1 MKTSKNSSDNQF
13 FSRKGGA
20 CALLSQLFIKNVA
33 VIESAS
39 IDFEN
44 GFNVFTGETGAG
56 KSILIDS
63 INAVLGGRTS
73 RDLVRTGEGK
83 AVVSAVFTGI
93 SAEAERLLEE
103 LGYDIEDELMVSR
116 EISAEGKSLCKVNMR
131 PATAGVLKQL
141 SSVLIDV
148 HGQHDSAILQNPELH
163 IGYIDSFG
171 NTENELSDYRESYK
185 MLKSIERDIKKI
197 SMDDSDKAARIDML
211 KYQVTEIESAAIDEG
226 EEDELLALSKRIK
239 SAENIMELISETIGA
254 LDGNGDSEGALEGL
268 STAIENCARL
278 AEFFPQYEGLSEKF
292 KEMYYEFEEFAND
305 IKDNADEL
313 DFDPALQNRTEKR
326 LDQIF
331 RLKRKYGGSVEEMFK
346 YYQKAVNELENIEF
360 SEERLEKLQKER
372 ERLFAETA
380 KLAAALTE
388 KRRSAAKAFET
399 AVMDELSYLNM
410 PNVRF
415 CVNFDET
422 EFSESGRDN
431 IEFYIATN
439 AGEPLK
445 PLTKI
450 ASGGELSRIMLSIK
464 NVLADKDNVD
474 TLIFDE
480 VDTGISG
487 SAAQKVGQKLKQVS
501 GGRQIICVTHLA
513 QVAAYADNHLLI
525 SKSTENGRTFTSVES
540 LGKEGRVNELAR
552 IMGGTMTDALKKS
565 AEELLELSKG

>member
-1 MKTSKNSSDNQF
+1 M
-13 FSRKGGA
+13 
-20 CALLSQLFIKNVA
+20 LSQLFIKNVA

-83 AVVSAVFTGI
+83 AVVSAVFTDI
-93 SAEAERLLEE
+93 SKEAEKLLEE
-103 LGYDIEDELMVSR
+103 LGYDIEDELMISR
-116 EISAEGKSLCKVNMR
+116 EISTEGKSVCKVNMR

-148 HGQHDSAILQNPELH
+148 HGQHDSAVLQNPELH

-171 NTENELSDYRESYK
+171 NTENELWEYRESYK
-185 MLKSIERDIKKI
+185 KLKSVEREIKKI
-197 SMDDSDKAARIDML
+197 INDDSDKTARIDML
-211 KYQVTEIESAAIDEG
+211 KFQIGEIEAAAIEEG
-226 EEDELLALSKRIK
+226 EEEELLALSKRIK
-239 SAENIMELISETIGA
+239 SAENIMELISETISA
-254 LDGNGDSEGALEGL
+254 LDGNGENEGALEGL
-268 STAIENCARL
+268 SSAIENCARL

-305 IKDNADEL
+305 VKDNADEL
-313 DFDPALQNRTEKR
+313 DFDPALQNRTERR

-346 YYQKAVNELENIEF
+346 YYNKAVLELENIEF
-360 SEERLEKLQKER
+360 SEERLEKLKKER
-372 ERLFAETA
+372 EQLFAETE
-380 KLAAALTE
+380 KLADNLTKKRSEAAE
-388 KRRSAAKAFET
+388 AFEK
-399 AVMDELSYLNM
+399 AVSEELSYLNM

-415 CVNFDET
+415 SVHFEET
-422 EFSESGRDN
+422 EFTDSGKDN
-431 IEFYIATN
+431 LEFYIATN

-501 GGRQIICVTHLA
+501 KGRQIICVTHLA
-513 QVAAYADNHLLI
+513 QVAAYADNHMLI
-525 SKSTENGRTFTSVES
+525 SKSTEGGKTFTSVES
-540 LGKEGRVNELAR
+540 LEKEGRVNELAR
-552 IMGGTMTDALKKS
+552 IMGGNITDVLKKS
-565 AEELLELSKG
+565 AEELLELSK

>member
-1 MKTSKNSSDNQF
+1 M
-13 FSRKGGA
+13 
-20 CALLSQLFIKNVA
+20 LSQLFIKNVA
-33 VIESAS
+33 VTESAS

-44 GFNVFTGETGAG
+44 GFNVFTCETGAG

-83 AVVSAVFTGI
+83 AVVSAVFTDI
-93 SAEAERLLEE
+93 SKEAEKLLEE
-103 LGYDIEDELMVSR
+103 LGYDIEEELLISR
-116 EISAEGKSLCKVNMR
+116 EISAEGKSICKVNMR

-148 HGQHDSAILQNPELH
+148 HGQHDSAVLQNPELH

-171 NTENELSDYRESYK
+171 NTESELLEYRESYK
-185 MLKSIERDIKKI
+185 KLKFVEREIKKI
-197 SMDDSDKAARIDML
+197 INDDSDKTARIDML
-211 KYQVTEIESAAIDEG
+211 KFQIGEIEAAAIEEG
-226 EEDELLALSKRIK
+226 EEEELLALSKRIK
-239 SAENIMELISETIGA
+239 SAENIMELISETVSA
-254 LDGNGDSEGALEGL
+254 LDGNGENEGALEGL
-268 STAIENCARL
+268 SSAIENCARL

-305 IKDNADEL
+305 VKDNADEL
-313 DFDPALQNRTEKR
+313 DFDPALQNRTERR

-346 YYQKAVNELENIEF
+346 YYNKSVLELENIEF
-360 SEERLEKLQKER
+360 SEERLEKLKKER
-372 ERLFAETA
+372 EQLFSETA
-380 KLAAALTE
+380 KLADILTK
-388 KRRSAAKAFET
+388 KRSEASEAFEK
-399 AVMDELSYLNM
+399 AVSEELSYLNM

-415 CVNFDET
+415 KVNFEET
-422 EFSESGRDN
+422 DFTESGKDN
-431 IEFYIATN
+431 LEFYIATN

-464 NVLADKDNVD
+464 NVLADNDNVD

-501 GGRQIICVTHLA
+501 KGRQIICVTHLA
-513 QVAAYADNHLLI
+513 QVAAFADNHLLI
-525 SKSTENGRTFTSVES
+525 SKSTEGGKTFTSVES
-540 LGKEGRVNELAR
+540 LEKEGRVNELAR
-552 IMGGTMTDALKKS
+552 IMGGNLTDALKKS
-565 AEELLELSKG
+565 AEELLELSK

>member
-1 MKTSKNSSDNQF
+1 M
-13 FSRKGGA
+13 
-20 CALLSQLFIKNVA
+20 LSQLFIKNVA

-83 AVVSAVFTGI
+83 AVVSAVFTDI
-93 SAEAERLLEE
+93 SKEAEKLLEE
-103 LGYDIEDELMVSR
+103 LGYDIEDELMISR
-116 EISAEGKSLCKVNMR
+116 EIFTEGKSVCKVNMR

-148 HGQHDSAILQNPELH
+148 HGQHDSAVLQNPELH

-171 NTENELSDYRESYK
+171 NTESELLEYRESYK
-185 MLKSIERDIKKI
+185 KLKSVEREIKKI
-197 SMDDSDKAARIDML
+197 INDDSDKTARIDML
-211 KYQVTEIESAAIDEG
+211 KFQIGEIESAAIEEG
-226 EEDELLALSKRIK
+226 EEEELLALSKRIK
-239 SAENIMELISETIGA
+239 SAENIMELISETVSA
-254 LDGNGDSEGALEGL
+254 LDGNGENEGALEGL
-268 STAIENCARL
+268 SSAIENCARL

-305 IKDNADEL
+305 VKDNADEL
-313 DFDPALQNRTEKR
+313 DFDPALQNRTERR

-346 YYQKAVNELENIEF
+346 YYNKAVLELENIEF
-360 SEERLEKLQKER
+360 SEERLEKFKKER
-372 ERLFAETA
+372 EQLFSETA
-380 KLAAALTE
+380 KLAGMLTKKRSEAAE
-388 KRRSAAKAFET
+388 AFEK
-399 AVMDELSYLNM
+399 AVSEELSYLNM

-415 CVNFDET
+415 KVNFEET
-422 EFSESGRDN
+422 DFTESGKDN
-431 IEFYIATN
+431 LEFYIATN

-464 NVLADKDNVD
+464 NVLADNDNVD

-501 GGRQIICVTHLA
+501 KGRQIICVTHLA
-513 QVAAYADNHLLI
+513 QVAAFADNHLLI
-525 SKSTENGRTFTSVES
+525 SKSTEGGKTFTSVES

-552 IMGGTMTDALKKS
+552 IMGGTMTEALRKS
-565 AEELLELSKG
+565 AEELLELSK

>member
-1 MKTSKNSSDNQF
+1 M
-13 FSRKGGA
+13 
-20 CALLSQLFIKNVA
+20 LSQLFIKNVA

-83 AVVSAVFTGI
+83 AVVSAVFTNI
-93 SAEAERLLEE
+93 SKEAENLLEE
-103 LGYDIEDELMVSR
+103 LGYDIEDELMISR
-116 EISAEGKSLCKVNMR
+116 EISAEGKSVCKVNMR

-148 HGQHDSAILQNPELH
+148 HGQHDSAVLQNPELH

-171 NTENELSDYRESYK
+171 NTENELSEYQESYK
-185 MLKSIERDIKKI
+185 KLRAAEREIKKI
-197 SMDDSDKAARIDML
+197 INDDSDKTARIDML
-211 KYQVTEIESAAIDEG
+211 KFQIGEIEAAAIEEG

-239 SAENIMELISETIGA
+239 SAENIMELISETISA
-254 LDGNGDSEGALEGL
+254 LDGNSENEGALEGL

-278 AEFFPQYEGLSEKF
+278 TEFFPQYEGHSEKF

-305 IKDNADEL
+305 VKDNADEL
-313 DFDPALQNRTEKR
+313 DFDPALQNRTERR

-346 YYQKAVNELENIEF
+346 YYNKAVSELENIEF
-360 SEERLEKLQKER
+360 SEERLEKLQKEQKK
-372 ERLFAETA
+372 LFAETTE
-380 KLAAALTE
+380 LAEVLSQKRHRAAE
-388 KRRSAAKAFET
+388 AFEK
-399 AVMDELSYLNM
+399 AVSEELSYLNM

-415 CVNFDET
+415 SVHFDET
-422 EFSESGRDN
+422 EFIESGKDN
-431 IEFYIATN
+431 LEFYIATN

-464 NVLADKDNVD
+464 NVLADNDNVD

-513 QVAAYADNHLLI
+513 QVAAYADNHMLI
-525 SKSTENGRTFTSVES
+525 SKSTENGKTFTSVES
-540 LGKEGRVNELAR
+540 L
-552 IMGGTMTDALKKS
+552 
-565 AEELLELSKG
+565 

>member
-1 MKTSKNSSDNQF
+1 M
-13 FSRKGGA
+13 
-20 CALLSQLFIKNVA
+20 LSQLFIKNVA

-73 RDLVRTGEGK
+73 RDLVRTGEDK
-83 AVVSAVFTGI
+83 AVVSAVFTDI
-93 SAEAERLLEE
+93 SEKAKAVLEE
-103 LGYDIEDELMVSR
+103 LGYESDEELMVSR
-116 EISAEGKSLCKVNMR
+116 EISAEGKSICKVNMR

-148 HGQHDSAILQNPELH
+148 HGQHDSAVLQNPELH

-171 NTENELSDYRESYK
+171 NTENEISEYRESYK
-185 MLKSIERDIKKI
+185 RLRSIEREIKKI
-197 SMDDSDKAARIDML
+197 INDDSDKTARIDML
-211 KYQVTEIESAAIDEG
+211 KFQIGEIEAAAIEEG
-226 EEDELLALSKRIK
+226 EEEELLALSKRIK
-239 SAENIMELISETIGA
+239 SAENIMELISETVSA
-254 LDGNGDSEGALEGL
+254 LDGNGENEGALEGL
-268 STAIENCARL
+268 SSAIENCARL
-278 AEFFPQYEGLSEKF
+278 AEYFPQYAGLSEKF

-305 IKDNADEL
+305 VKENADEL
-313 DFDPALQNRTEKR
+313 DFDPALQNRTERR

-346 YYQKAVNELENIEF
+346 YYNKAVEELENIEF
-360 SEERLEKLQKER
+360 SEEHLERLKKER
-372 ERLFAETA
+372 ECIFSETA
-380 KLAAALTE
+380 KLADILSE
-388 KRRSAAKAFET
+388 KRHRAAEAFEK
-399 AVMDELSYLNM
+399 AVGNELTYLNM

-415 CVNFDET
+415 CVNIEENDL
-422 EFSESGRDN
+422 SESGKDSL
-431 IEFYIATN
+431 EFYIATN

-464 NVLADKDNVD
+464 NVLADNDNVD

-501 GGRQIICVTHLA
+501 KGRQIICVTHLA

-525 SKSTENGRTFTSVES
+525 SKSTEGGKTFTSVES
-540 LGKEGRVNELAR
+540 LEKEGRVNELAR
-552 IMGGTMTDALKKS
+552 IMGGNLTDALKKS
-565 AEELLELSKG
+565 AEELLELSK

>member
-1 MKTSKNSSDNQF
+1 M
-13 FSRKGGA
+13 
-20 CALLSQLFIKNVA
+20 LSQLFIKNVA

-83 AVVSAVFTGI
+83 AVVSAVFTDI
-93 SAEAERLLEE
+93 SKEAEKLLEE
-103 LGYDIEDELMVSR
+103 LGYDIEDELMISR
-116 EISAEGKSLCKVNMR
+116 EISTEGKSVCKVNMR

-148 HGQHDSAILQNPELH
+148 HGQHDSAVLQNPELH

-171 NTENELSDYRESYK
+171 NTESELLEYRESYK
-185 MLKSIERDIKKI
+185 KLKSVEREIKKI
-197 SMDDSDKAARIDML
+197 INDDSDKTARIDML
-211 KYQVTEIESAAIDEG
+211 KFQIGEIEAAAIEEG
-226 EEDELLALSKRIK
+226 EEEELLALSKRIK
-239 SAENIMELISETIGA
+239 SAENIMELISETVSA
-254 LDGNGDSEGALEGL
+254 LDGNGENEGALEGL
-268 STAIENCARL
+268 SSAIENCARL

-305 IKDNADEL
+305 VKDNADEL
-313 DFDPALQNRTEKR
+313 DFDPALQNRTERR

-346 YYQKAVNELENIEF
+346 YYNKAVLELENIEF
-360 SEERLEKLQKER
+360 SEERLEKLKKER
-372 ERLFAETA
+372 EQLFSETA
-380 KLAAALTE
+380 KLAGMLTKKRSEAAE
-388 KRRSAAKAFET
+388 AFEK
-399 AVMDELSYLNM
+399 AVSEELSYLNM

-415 CVNFDET
+415 KVNFEET
-422 EFSESGRDN
+422 DFTESGKDN
-431 IEFYIATN
+431 LEFYIATN

-501 GGRQIICVTHLA
+501 KGRQIICVTHLA
-513 QVAAYADNHLLI
+513 QVAAFADNHLLI
-525 SKSTENGRTFTSVES
+525 SKSTEGGKTFTSVES

-552 IMGGTMTDALKKS
+552 IMGGTMTEALRKS
-565 AEELLELSKG
+565 AEELLELSK

>member
-1 MKTSKNSSDNQF
+1 M
-13 FSRKGGA
+13 
-20 CALLSQLFIKNVA
+20 LSQLFIKNVA

-83 AVVSAVFTGI
+83 AVVSAVFTDI
-93 SAEAERLLEE
+93 SKETEKVLEK
-103 LGYDIEDELMVSR
+103 LGYDIEDELLISR
-116 EISAEGKSLCKVNMR
+116 EISAEGKSICKVNMR

-171 NTENELSDYRESYK
+171 NTESELSEYRESFK
-185 MLKSIERDIKKI
+185 KLKSVDREIKKI
-197 SMDDSDKAARIDML
+197 ISDDSDKTARIDML
-211 KYQVTEIESAAIDEG
+211 KFQISEIESAAIEEG
-226 EEDELLALSKRIK
+226 EEEELLSLSKRIK
-239 SAENIMELISETIGA
+239 SAENIMGLISETVGA
-254 LDGNGDSEGALEGL
+254 LDGNGESEGALDGL
-268 STAIENCARL
+268 STAIENCASL

-305 IKDNADEL
+305 VKDNADEL
-313 DFDPALQNRTEKR
+313 DFDPALQNRTERR

-331 RLKRKYGGSVEEMFK
+331 RLKRKYGGSIEEMFK
-346 YYQKAVNELENIEF
+346 YYNKATEELENIEF

-372 ERLFAETA
+372 EQLFGETA
-380 KLAAALTE
+380 KLADILT
-388 KRRSAAKAFET
+388 KKRSAAAEAFER
-399 AVMDELSYLNM
+399 AVSEELSYLNM

-415 CVNFDET
+415 SVNFEET
-422 EFSESGRDN
+422 DFTESGKDN
-431 IEFYIATN
+431 LEFYIATN

-464 NVLADKDNVD
+464 NVLADNDNVD

-501 GGRQIICVTHLA
+501 KGRQIICVTHLA

-525 SKSTENGRTFTSVES
+525 SKNTEGGRTFTSVES
-540 LGKEGRVNELAR
+540 LEKEGRVNELAR
-552 IMGGTMTDALKKS
+552 IMGGTMTEALKKS
-565 AEELLELSKG
+565 AEELLELSK

>member
-1 MKTSKNSSDNQF
+1 M
-13 FSRKGGA
+13 
-20 CALLSQLFIKNVA
+20 LSQLFIKNVA

-83 AVVSAVFTGI
+83 AVVSAVFTDI
-93 SAEAERLLEE
+93 SKETEKVLEE
-103 LGYDIEDELMVSR
+103 LGYDIEDELLISR
-116 EISAEGKSLCKVNMR
+116 EISAEGKSICKVNMR

-148 HGQHDSAILQNPELH
+148 HGQHDSAVLQNPELH

-171 NTENELSDYRESYK
+171 NTESELSEYRESFK
-185 MLKSIERDIKKI
+185 KLKSVDREIKKI
-197 SMDDSDKAARIDML
+197 ISDDSDKTARIDML
-211 KYQVTEIESAAIDEG
+211 KFQISEIESAAIEEG
-226 EEDELLALSKRIK
+226 EEEELLSLSKRIK
-239 SAENIMELISETIGA
+239 SAENIMGLISETVGA
-254 LDGNGDSEGALEGL
+254 LDGNGESEGALDGL

-305 IKDNADEL
+305 VKDNADEL
-313 DFDPALQNRTEKR
+313 DFDPALQNRTERR

-346 YYQKAVNELENIEF
+346 YYNKATEELENIEF
-360 SEERLEKLQKER
+360 SEERLEKLQKEC
-372 ERLFAETA
+372 EQLFGETA
-380 KLAAALTE
+380 KLADILT
-388 KRRSAAKAFET
+388 KKRSATAEAFER
-399 AVMDELSYLNM
+399 AVSEELSYLNM

-415 CVNFDET
+415 SVNFEET
-422 EFSESGRDN
+422 DFTESGKDSL
-431 IEFYIATN
+431 EFYIATN

-464 NVLADKDNVD
+464 NVLADNDNVD

-501 GGRQIICVTHLA
+501 KGRQIICVTHLA

-525 SKSTENGRTFTSVES
+525 SKNTEGGRTFTSVES
-540 LGKEGRVNELAR
+540 LEKEGRVNELAR
-552 IMGGTMTDALKKS
+552 IMGGTMTEALKKS
-565 AEELLELSKG
+565 AEELLELSK

>member
-1 MKTSKNSSDNQF
+1 MLF
-13 FSRKGGA
+13 
-20 CALLSQLFIKNVA
+20 QLFIKNVA

-83 AVVSAVFTGI
+83 AVVSAVFTDI
-93 SAEAERLLEE
+93 SKETEKVLEE
-103 LGYDIEDELMVSR
+103 LGYDIEDELLISR
-116 EISAEGKSLCKVNMR
+116 EISAEGKSICKVNMR

-148 HGQHDSAILQNPELH
+148 HGQHDSAVLQNPELH

-171 NTENELSDYRESYK
+171 NTESELSEYRESFK
-185 MLKSIERDIKKI
+185 KLKSVDREIKKI
-197 SMDDSDKAARIDML
+197 ISDDSDKTARIDML
-211 KYQVTEIESAAIDEG
+211 KFQISEIESAAIEEG
-226 EEDELLALSKRIK
+226 EEEELLSLSKRIK
-239 SAENIMELISETIGA
+239 SAENIMGLISETVGA
-254 LDGNGDSEGALEGL
+254 LDGNGESEGALDGL

-292 KEMYYEFEEFAND
+292 KEIYYEFEEFAND
-305 IKDNADEL
+305 VKDNADEL
-313 DFDPALQNRTEKR
+313 DFDPALQNRTERR

-346 YYQKAVNELENIEF
+346 YYNKATEELENIEF

-372 ERLFAETA
+372 EQLFGETA
-380 KLAAALTE
+380 KLADILT
-388 KRRSAAKAFET
+388 KKRSAAAEAFER
-399 AVMDELSYLNM
+399 AVSEELSYLNM

-415 CVNFDET
+415 KVNFEET
-422 EFSESGRDN
+422 DFTESGKDN
-431 IEFYIATN
+431 LEFYIATN

-464 NVLADKDNVD
+464 NVLADNDNVD

-501 GGRQIICVTHLA
+501 KGRQIICVTHLA

-525 SKSTENGRTFTSVES
+525 SKNTEGGRTFTSVES
-540 LGKEGRVNELAR
+540 LEKEGRVNELAR
-552 IMGGTMTDALKKS
+552 IMGGTMTEALKKS
-565 AEELLELSKG
+565 AEELLELSK

>member
-1 MKTSKNSSDNQF
+1 M
-13 FSRKGGA
+13 
-20 CALLSQLFIKNVA
+20 LSQLFIKNVA

-83 AVVSAVFTGI
+83 AVVSAVFTDI
-93 SAEAERLLEE
+93 SDKAEKILEE
-103 LGYDIEDELMVSR
+103 LGYEVEDELMVSR
-116 EISAEGKSLCKVNMR
+116 EISAEGKSVCKVNMR

-171 NTENELSDYRESYK
+171 NTENELSEYKESYRK
-185 MLKSIERDIKKI
+185 LKSIERDIKKI
-197 SMDDSDKAARIDML
+197 SLDDSDKAARIDML
-211 KYQVTEIESAAIDEG
+211 KFQVGEIEAVAIEDG
-226 EEDELLALSKRIK
+226 EEEELLALSKRIK

-254 LDGNGDSEGALEGL
+254 LDGNGESEGALEEL

-305 IKDNADEL
+305 VKDNADEL
-313 DFDPALQNRTEKR
+313 DFDPALQNRTERR

-346 YYQKAVNELENIEF
+346 YYEKAVAELENIEF

-372 ERLFAETA
+372 ERVFAETA
-380 KLAAALTE
+380 KLAVALTE
-388 KRRSAAKAFET
+388 RRQKVAEAFEK
-399 AVMDELSYLNM
+399 AVAEELSYLNM

-415 CVNFDET
+415 KVNFEET
-422 EFSESGRDN
+422 EFTESGKDN
-431 IEFYIATN
+431 LEFYIATN

-487 SAAQKVGQKLKQVS
+487 SAAQKVGKKLKQVS

-513 QVAAYADNHLLI
+513 QVAAFADNHLLI

-540 LGKEGRVNELAR
+540 LDEDGRINELAR
-552 IMGGTMTDALKKS
+552 IMGGTMTDALKMS
-565 AEELLELSKG
+565 AKELLELSK

>member
-1 MKTSKNSSDNQF
+1 M
-13 FSRKGGA
+13 
-20 CALLSQLFIKNVA
+20 LSQLFIKNVA

-83 AVVSAVFTGI
+83 AVVSAVFTDI
-93 SAEAERLLEE
+93 SKEAEKLLEE
-103 LGYDIEDELMVSR
+103 LGYDIEDELMISR
-116 EISAEGKSLCKVNMR
+116 EISTEGKSVCKVNMR

-148 HGQHDSAILQNPELH
+148 HGQHDSAVLQNPELH

-171 NTENELSDYRESYK
+171 NTESELLEYRESYK
-185 MLKSIERDIKKI
+185 KLKSVEREIKKI
-197 SMDDSDKAARIDML
+197 INDDSDKTARIDML
-211 KYQVTEIESAAIDEG
+211 KFQIGEIEAAAIEEG
-226 EEDELLALSKRIK
+226 EEEELLALSKRIK
-239 SAENIMELISETIGA
+239 SAENIMELISETVSA
-254 LDGNGDSEGALEGL
+254 LDGNGENEGALEGL
-268 STAIENCARL
+268 SSAIENCARL

-305 IKDNADEL
+305 VKDNADEL
-313 DFDPALQNRTEKR
+313 DFDPALQNRTERR

-346 YYQKAVNELENIEF
+346 YYNKAVLELENIEF
-360 SEERLEKLQKER
+360 SEERLEKLKKER
-372 ERLFAETA
+372 EQLFSETA
-380 KLAAALTE
+380 KLAGMLTKKRSEAAE
-388 KRRSAAKAFET
+388 AFEK
-399 AVMDELSYLNM
+399 AVSEELSYLNM

-415 CVNFDET
+415 KVNFEET
-422 EFSESGRDN
+422 DFTESGKDN
-431 IEFYIATN
+431 LEFYIATN

-501 GGRQIICVTHLA
+501 KGRQIICVTHLA
-513 QVAAYADNHLLI
+513 QVAAFADNHLLI
-525 SKSTENGRTFTSVES
+525 SKSTEGGKTFTSVES
-540 LGKEGRVNELAR
+540 LEKEGRVNELAR
-552 IMGGTMTDALKKS
+552 IMGGNLTDALKKS
-565 AEELLELSKG
+565 AEELLELSK

>member
-1 MKTSKNSSDNQF
+1 M
-13 FSRKGGA
+13 
-20 CALLSQLFIKNVA
+20 LSQLFIKNVA

-83 AVVSAVFTGI
+83 AVVSAVFTDI
-93 SAEAERLLEE
+93 SKEAEKLLEE
-103 LGYDIEDELMVSR
+103 LGYDIEDELMISR
-116 EISAEGKSLCKVNMR
+116 EISTEGKSVCKVNMR

-148 HGQHDSAILQNPELH
+148 HGQHDSAVLQNPELH

-171 NTENELSDYRESYK
+171 NTESELLEYRESYK
-185 MLKSIERDIKKI
+185 KLKSVEREIKKI
-197 SMDDSDKAARIDML
+197 INDDSDKTARIDML
-211 KYQVTEIESAAIDEG
+211 KFQIGEIESAAIEEG
-226 EEDELLALSKRIK
+226 EEEELLALSKRIK
-239 SAENIMELISETIGA
+239 SAENIMELISETISA
-254 LDGNGDSEGALEGL
+254 LDGNGENEGALEGL
-268 STAIENCARL
+268 SSAIENCARL

-305 IKDNADEL
+305 VKDNADEL
-313 DFDPALQNRTEKR
+313 DFDPALQNRTERR

-346 YYQKAVNELENIEF
+346 YYNKAVLELENIEF
-360 SEERLEKLQKER
+360 SEKRLEKLKKER
-372 ERLFAETA
+372 EQLFSETA
-380 KLAAALTE
+380 KLAGMLTKKRSEAAE
-388 KRRSAAKAFET
+388 AFEK
-399 AVMDELSYLNM
+399 AVSEELSYLNM

-415 CVNFDET
+415 KVNFEET
-422 EFSESGRDN
+422 DFTESGKDN
-431 IEFYIATN
+431 LEFYIATN

-501 GGRQIICVTHLA
+501 KGRQIICVTHLA
-513 QVAAYADNHLLI
+513 QVAAFADNHLLI
-525 SKSTENGRTFTSVES
+525 SKSTEGGKTFTSVES
-540 LGKEGRVNELAR
+540 LEKEGRVNELAR
-552 IMGGTMTDALKKS
+552 IMGGNLTDALKKS
-565 AEELLELSKG
+565 AEELLELSK

>member
-1 MKTSKNSSDNQF
+1 M
-13 FSRKGGA
+13 
-20 CALLSQLFIKNVA
+20 LSQLFIKNVA

-83 AVVSAVFTGI
+83 AVVSAVFTNI
-93 SAEAERLLEE
+93 SKEAENLLEE
-103 LGYDIEDELMVSR
+103 LGYDIEDELMISR
-116 EISAEGKSLCKVNMR
+116 EISAEGKSICKVNMR

-148 HGQHDSAILQNPELH
+148 HGQHDSAVLQNPELH

-171 NTENELSDYRESYK
+171 NTENELSEYQESYK
-185 MLKSIERDIKKI
+185 KLRAAEREIKKI
-197 SMDDSDKAARIDML
+197 INDDSDKTARIDML
-211 KYQVTEIESAAIDEG
+211 KFQIGEIEAAAIEEG

-239 SAENIMELISETIGA
+239 SAENIMELISETISA
-254 LDGNGDSEGALEGL
+254 LDGNGENEGALEGF

-278 AEFFPQYEGLSEKF
+278 TEFFPQYEGLSEKF
-292 KEMYYEFEEFAND
+292 KEMYYEFEEFVND
-305 IKDNADEL
+305 VKDNADEL
-313 DFDPALQNRTEKR
+313 DFDPALQNRTERR

-346 YYQKAVNELENIEF
+346 YYNKAVSELENIEF
-360 SEERLEKLQKER
+360 SEERLEKLQKEQKK
-372 ERLFAETA
+372 LFAETA
-380 KLAAALTE
+380 EFAEVLSQKRHRAAE
-388 KRRSAAKAFET
+388 AFEK
-399 AVMDELSYLNM
+399 AVSEELSYLNM

-415 CVNFDET
+415 SVHFDET
-422 EFSESGRDN
+422 EFVESGKDN
-431 IEFYIATN
+431 LEFYIATN

-464 NVLADKDNVD
+464 NVLADNDNVD

-513 QVAAYADNHLLI
+513 QVAAYADNHMLI
-525 SKSTENGRTFTSVES
+525 SKSTENGKTFTSVES
-540 LGKEGRVNELAR
+540 LEKEGRVNELAR
-552 IMGGTMTDALKKS
+552 IMGGAMTESLKKS
-565 AEELLELSKG
+565 AEELLELSK

>member
-1 MKTSKNSSDNQF
+1 M
-13 FSRKGGA
+13 
-20 CALLSQLFIKNVA
+20 LSQLFIKNIA

-73 RDLVRTGEGK
+73 RDLVRTGTDK
-83 AVVSAVFTGI
+83 AVVSAVFTDI
-93 SAEAERLLEE
+93 SKEAEKLLDE
-103 LGYDIEDELMVSR
+103 LGYDIEDELLISR
-116 EISAEGKSLCKVNMR
+116 EISAEGKSVCKVNMR

-171 NTENELSDYRESYK
+171 NTENELSAYQDYYK
-185 MLKSIERDIKKI
+185 KLRSVERDIRKI
-197 SMDDSDKAARIDML
+197 ENDDSDKTARIDML
-211 KYQVTEIESAAIDEG
+211 KFQIGEIEAAAIEEG
-226 EEDELLALSKRIK
+226 EEEELLALSKRIK
-239 SAENIMELISETIGA
+239 SAENIMELISETISA
-254 LDGNGDSEGALEGL
+254 LDGNGESSGALEEL

-278 AEFFPQYEGLSEKF
+278 TEYFPQYEGLSEKF
-292 KEMYYEFEEFAND
+292 KEMYYEFEEFLND
-305 IKDNADEL
+305 VKDNADEL
-313 DFDPALQNRTEKR
+313 DFDPALQNRTERR

-331 RLKRKYGGSVEEMFK
+331 RLKRKYGGSVEEMFR
-346 YYQKAVNELENIEF
+346 YYNKAVSELENIEF
-360 SEERLEKLQKER
+360 SEERLEKLKKEQKQ
-372 ERLFAETA
+372 LFTETE
-380 KLAAALTE
+380 KLSDVLTE
-388 KRRSAAKAFET
+388 KRRKAAESFEKS
-399 AVMDELSYLNM
+399 VSEELSYLNM

-415 CVNFDET
+415 SVNFEET
-422 EFSESGRDN
+422 EFTESGKDSL
-431 IEFYIATN
+431 EFYIATN

-501 GGRQIICVTHLA
+501 EGRQIICVTHLA
-513 QVAAYADNHLLI
+513 QVAAYADNHMLI
-525 SKSTENGRTFTSVES
+525 SKSTNGEKTFTSVES
-540 LGKEGRVNELAR
+540 LEKEGRVNELAR
-552 IMGGTMTDALKKS
+552 IMGGSMTEALRKS
-565 AEELLELSKG
+565 AEELLDLSK

>member
-1 MKTSKNSSDNQF
+1 M
-13 FSRKGGA
+13 
-20 CALLSQLFIKNVA
+20 LSQLFIKNIA

-73 RDLVRTGEGK
+73 RDLVRTGEEK
-83 AVVSAVFTGI
+83 ALVSAVFTNV
-93 SAEAERLLEE
+93 SKEAESLLQE
-103 LGYDIEDELMVSR
+103 LGYEIEDELMISR
-116 EISAEGKSLCKVNMR
+116 EISAEGKSICKVNMR

-148 HGQHDSAILQNPELH
+148 HGQHDSAVLQNPELH

-171 NTENELSDYRESYK
+171 NTGNELAEYQDSYK
-185 MLKSIERDIKKI
+185 KLRSVEREIKKI
-197 SMDDSDKAARIDML
+197 INDDSDKTARIDML
-211 KYQVTEIESAAIDEG
+211 KFQIGEIEAAAIEEG
-226 EEDELLALSKRIK
+226 EEEELLALSKRIK
-239 SAENIMELISETIGA
+239 SAENIMELISETVSA
-254 LDGNGDSEGALEGL
+254 LDGNGENEGALEGL

-278 AEFFPQYEGLSEKF
+278 TEYFPQYDGLSEKF

-305 IKDNADEL
+305 VKDNADEL
-313 DFDPALQNRTEKR
+313 DFDPALQNRTERR

-346 YYQKAVNELENIEF
+346 FYNKAVSELENIEF
-360 SEERLEKLQKER
+360 SEERLEKLQKEQKQ
-372 ERLFAETA
+372 LFAETS
-380 KLAAALTE
+380 KLAEVLTE
-388 KRRSAAKAFET
+388 KRHRAAEAFEK
-399 AVMDELSYLNM
+399 AVSEELSYLNM
-410 PNVRF
+410 PNVCF
-415 CVNFDET
+415 NVHFDEI
-422 EFSESGRDN
+422 EFSDSGKDN
-431 IEFYIATN
+431 LEFYIATN

-501 GGRQIICVTHLA
+501 SGRQIICVTHLA
-513 QVAAYADNHLLI
+513 QVAAFADNHMLI
-525 SKSTENGRTFTSVES
+525 SKNTDCGKTFTSVKS
-540 LGKEGRVNELAR
+540 LGKEGRVTELAR
-552 IMGGTMTDALKKS
+552 IMGGTMTDALRKS
-565 AEELLELSKG
+565 AEELLELSK

>member
-1 MKTSKNSSDNQF
+1 M
-13 FSRKGGA
+13 
-20 CALLSQLFIKNVA
+20 LSQLFIKNVA

-83 AVVSAVFTGI
+83 AVVSAVFTNI
-93 SAEAERLLEE
+93 SKKAEKLLEE
-103 LGYDIEDELMVSR
+103 LGYDVEDELLVSR
-116 EISAEGKSLCKVNMR
+116 EISAEGKSICKVNMR

-148 HGQHDSAILQNPELH
+148 HGQHDSAVLQNPELH

-171 NTENELSDYRESYK
+171 NTEKEISEYSESYK
-185 MLKSIERDIKKI
+185 HLKSIDRDIKKI
-197 SMDDSDKAARIDML
+197 SADDSDKAARIDML
-211 KYQVTEIESAAIDEG
+211 KFQIGEIEAAAVEEG

-239 SAENIMELISETIGA
+239 SAENIMELISETVAA
-254 LDGNGDSEGALEGL
+254 LDGSGENNGALEDL
-268 STAIENCARL
+268 SIAIENCARL
-278 AEFFPQYEGLSEKF
+278 AEYFPQYEGLSEKF

-305 IKDNADEL
+305 VKENADEL
-313 DFDPALQNRTEKR
+313 DFDPALQNRTERR

-331 RLKRKYGGSVEEMFK
+331 RLKRKYGGSVEEMLR
-346 YYQKAVNELENIEF
+346 YYNKAVEELENIEF

-372 ERLFAETA
+372 ERVFSETE
-380 KLAAALTE
+380 KLADILSKKRQRAAE
-388 KRRSAAKAFET
+388 AFEK
-399 AVMDELSYLNM
+399 AVGEELTYLNM

-415 CVNFDET
+415 SVNFEET
-422 EFSESGRDN
+422 DFSESGKDN
-431 IEFYIATN
+431 LEFYIATN

-464 NVLADKDNVD
+464 NVLADNDNVD

-501 GGRQIICVTHLA
+501 KGRQIICVTHLA

-525 SKSTENGRTFTSVES
+525 SKSTEGGKTFTSVES
-540 LGKEGRVNELAR
+540 LEKEGRVNELAR
-552 IMGGTMTDALKKS
+552 IMGGNLTDALKKS
-565 AEELLELSKG
+565 AEELLELSK

>member
-1 MKTSKNSSDNQF
+1 M
-13 FSRKGGA
+13 
-20 CALLSQLFIKNVA
+20 LSQLFIKNIA

-73 RDLVRTGEGK
+73 RDLVRTGEEK
-83 AVVSAVFTGI
+83 ALVSAVFTNV
-93 SAEAERLLEE
+93 SKEAESLLQE
-103 LGYDIEDELMVSR
+103 LGYEIEDELMISR
-116 EISAEGKSLCKVNMR
+116 EISAEGKSICKVNMR

-148 HGQHDSAILQNPELH
+148 HGQHDSAVLQNPELH

-171 NTENELSDYRESYK
+171 NTGNELAEYQDSYK
-185 MLKSIERDIKKI
+185 KLRSVEREIKKI
-197 SMDDSDKAARIDML
+197 INDDSDKSARIDML
-211 KYQVTEIESAAIDEG
+211 KFQIGEIEAAAIEEG
-226 EEDELLALSKRIK
+226 EEEELLALSKRIK
-239 SAENIMELISETIGA
+239 SAENIMELISETVSA
-254 LDGNGDSEGALEGL
+254 LDGNGENEGALEGL

-278 AEFFPQYEGLSEKF
+278 TEYFPQYDGLSEKF

-305 IKDNADEL
+305 VKDNADEL
-313 DFDPALQNRTEKR
+313 DFDPALQNRTERR

-346 YYQKAVNELENIEF
+346 YYNKAVSELENIEF
-360 SEERLEKLQKER
+360 SEERLEKLQKEQKQ
-372 ERLFAETA
+372 LFAETS
-380 KLAAALTE
+380 KLAEVLTE
-388 KRRSAAKAFET
+388 KRHRAAEAFEK
-399 AVMDELSYLNM
+399 AVSEELSYLNM

-415 CVNFDET
+415 SVHFDEI
-422 EFSESGRDN
+422 EFSDSGKDN
-431 IEFYIATN
+431 LEFYIATN

-501 GGRQIICVTHLA
+501 SGRQIICVTHLA
-513 QVAAYADNHLLI
+513 QVAAYADNHMLI
-525 SKSTENGRTFTSVES
+525 SKNTEGGKTFTSVKS
-540 LGKEGRVNELAR
+540 LGKEGRVTELAR
-552 IMGGTMTDALKKS
+552 IMGGTMTDALRKS
-565 AEELLELSKG
+565 AEELLELSK

>member
-1 MKTSKNSSDNQF
+1 M
-13 FSRKGGA
+13 
-20 CALLSQLFIKNVA
+20 LSQLFIKNVA

-83 AVVSAVFTGI
+83 AVVSAVFTDI
-93 SAEAERLLEE
+93 SKETEKVLEE
-103 LGYDIEDELMVSR
+103 LGYDIEDELLISR
-116 EISAEGKSLCKVNMR
+116 EISAEGKSICKVNMR

-148 HGQHDSAILQNPELH
+148 HGQHDSAVLQNPELH

-171 NTENELSDYRESYK
+171 NTESELSEYRESFK
-185 MLKSIERDIKKI
+185 KLKSVDREIKKI
-197 SMDDSDKAARIDML
+197 ISDDSDKTARIDML
-211 KYQVTEIESAAIDEG
+211 KFQISEIESAAIEEG
-226 EEDELLALSKRIK
+226 EEEELLSLSKRIK
-239 SAENIMELISETIGA
+239 SAENIMGLISETVGA
-254 LDGNGDSEGALEGL
+254 LDGNGESEGALDGL

-305 IKDNADEL
+305 VKDNADEL
-313 DFDPALQNRTEKR
+313 DFDPALQNRTERR

-346 YYQKAVNELENIEF
+346 YYNKATEELENIEF

-372 ERLFAETA
+372 EQLFGETA
-380 KLAAALTE
+380 KLADILT
-388 KRRSAAKAFET
+388 KKRSAAAETFER
-399 AVMDELSYLNM
+399 AVSEELSYLNM

-415 CVNFDET
+415 SVNFEET
-422 EFSESGRDN
+422 DFTESGKDSL
-431 IEFYIATN
+431 EFYIATN

-464 NVLADKDNVD
+464 NVLADNDNVD

-501 GGRQIICVTHLA
+501 KGRQIICVTHLA

-525 SKSTENGRTFTSVES
+525 SKNTEGGRTFTSVES
-540 LGKEGRVNELAR
+540 LEKEGRVNELAR
-552 IMGGTMTDALKKS
+552 IMGGTMTEALKKS
-565 AEELLELSKG
+565 AEELLELSK

>member
-1 MKTSKNSSDNQF
+1 M
-13 FSRKGGA
+13 
-20 CALLSQLFIKNVA
+20 LSQLFIKNVA

-83 AVVSAVFTGI
+83 AVVSAVFTDI
-93 SAEAERLLEE
+93 SKEAEKLLEE
-103 LGYDIEDELMVSR
+103 LGYDIEDELMISR
-116 EISAEGKSLCKVNMR
+116 EISTEGKSVCKVNMR

-148 HGQHDSAILQNPELH
+148 HGQHDSAVLQNPELH

-171 NTENELSDYRESYK
+171 NTESELLEYRESYK
-185 MLKSIERDIKKI
+185 KLKSVEREIKKI
-197 SMDDSDKAARIDML
+197 INDDSDKTARIDML
-211 KYQVTEIESAAIDEG
+211 KFQIGEIEAAAIEEG
-226 EEDELLALSKRIK
+226 EEEELLALSKRIK
-239 SAENIMELISETIGA
+239 SAENIMELISETVSA
-254 LDGNGDSEGALEGL
+254 LDGNGENEGALEGL
-268 STAIENCARL
+268 SSAIENCARL

-305 IKDNADEL
+305 VKDNADEL
-313 DFDPALQNRTEKR
+313 DFDPALQNRTERR

-346 YYQKAVNELENIEF
+346 YYNKAVLELENIEF
-360 SEERLEKLQKER
+360 SEERLEKFKKER
-372 ERLFAETA
+372 EQLFSETA
-380 KLAAALTE
+380 KLAGMLTKKRSEAAE
-388 KRRSAAKAFET
+388 AFEK
-399 AVMDELSYLNM
+399 AVSEELSYLNM

-415 CVNFDET
+415 KVNFEET
-422 EFSESGRDN
+422 DFTESGKDN
-431 IEFYIATN
+431 LEFYIATN

-464 NVLADKDNVD
+464 NVLADNDNVD

-501 GGRQIICVTHLA
+501 KGRQIICVTHLA
-513 QVAAYADNHLLI
+513 QVAAFADNHLLI
-525 SKSTENGRTFTSVES
+525 SKSTEGGKTFTSVES

-552 IMGGTMTDALKKS
+552 IMGGNLTDALKKS
-565 AEELLELSKG
+565 AEELLELSK

>member
-1 MKTSKNSSDNQF
+1 M
-13 FSRKGGA
+13 
-20 CALLSQLFIKNVA
+20 LSQLFIKNIA

-39 IDFEN
+39 IEFEN

-73 RDLVRTGEGK
+73 RDLVRTGEEK
-83 AVVSAVFTGI
+83 AKVSAVFTDI
-93 SAEAERLLEE
+93 SKEAENLLEE
-103 LGYDIEDELMVSR
+103 LGYDVEEELMVSR
-116 EISAEGKSLCKVNMR
+116 EISAEGKSICKVNMR

-148 HGQHDSAILQNPELH
+148 HGQHDSIVLQNPDLH

-171 NTENELSDYRESYK
+171 NTEKELLEYTEAYKKLKNLDRE
-185 MLKSIERDIKKI
+185 IKKI
-197 SMDDSDKAARIDML
+197 LADDSDKSARIDML
-211 KYQVTEIESAAIDEG
+211 KFQIGEIESAAIEEG
-226 EEDELLALSKRIK
+226 EEEELLALSKRIK
-239 SAENIMELISETIGA
+239 SSENIMELISETISA
-254 LDGNGDSEGALEGL
+254 LDGGNESEGALEGL
-268 STAIENCARL
+268 STAIENCAKL
-278 AEFFPQYEGLSEKF
+278 AEFFPQYDGLYEKF
-292 KEMYYEFEEFAND
+292 KEMFYEFEEFAND
-305 IKDNADEL
+305 VKDNADEL
-313 DFDPALQNRTEKR
+313 DFDPALQNRTERR

-331 RLKRKYGGSVEEMFK
+331 RLKRKYGGSVDEMFR

-372 ERLFAETA
+372 EERFSETA
-380 KLAAALTE
+380 ELASVLTKKRCKAAE
-388 KRRSAAKAFET
+388 AFEK
-399 AVMDELSYLNM
+399 AVAEELHYLNM

-415 CVNFDET
+415 KVNFEET
-422 EFSESGRDN
+422 DFTDSGCDN

-445 PLTKI
+445 PLAKT

-525 SKSTENGRTFTSVES
+525 SKNTENEKTFTSVKS
-540 LGKEGRVNELAR
+540 LDKNGRINELAR
-552 IMGGTMTDALKKS
+552 IMGGTMTEALKKS
-565 AEELLELSKG
+565 AEELLELSK

>member
-1 MKTSKNSSDNQF
+1 M
-13 FSRKGGA
+13 
-20 CALLSQLFIKNVA
+20 LSQLFIKNVA

-73 RDLVRTGEGK
+73 RDLVRIGEGK
-83 AVVSAVFTGI
+83 AVVSAVFTDI
-93 SAEAERLLEE
+93 SDKAEKILEE
-103 LGYDIEDELMVSR
+103 LGYEVEDELMVSR
-116 EISAEGKSLCKVNMR
+116 EISAEGKSVCKVNMR

-171 NTENELSDYRESYK
+171 NTENELSEYKESYRK
-185 MLKSIERDIKKI
+185 LKSIERDIKKI
-197 SMDDSDKAARIDML
+197 SLDDSDKAARIDML
-211 KYQVTEIESAAIDEG
+211 KFQVGEIEAAAIEDG
-226 EEDELLALSKRIK
+226 EEEELLALSKRIK

-254 LDGNGDSEGALEGL
+254 LDGNGESEGALEEL

-305 IKDNADEL
+305 VKDNADEL
-313 DFDPALQNRTEKR
+313 DFDPALQNRTERR

-331 RLKRKYGGSVEEMFK
+331 RLKRKYGGSVEEMFR
-346 YYQKAVNELENIEF
+346 YYEKAVAELENIEF

-372 ERLFAETA
+372 ERVFAETA
-380 KLAAALTE
+380 KLAVALTE
-388 KRRSAAKAFET
+388 RRQKAAEAFEK
-399 AVMDELSYLNM
+399 AVAEELSYLNM

-415 CVNFDET
+415 KVNFEET
-422 EFSESGRDN
+422 EFTESGKDN
-431 IEFYIATN
+431 LEFYIATN

-487 SAAQKVGQKLKQVS
+487 SAAQKVGKKLKQVS

-513 QVAAYADNHLLI
+513 QVAAFADNHLLI

-540 LGKEGRVNELAR
+540 LDEDGRINELAR
-552 IMGGTMTDALKKS
+552 IMGGTMTDALKMS
-565 AEELLELSKG
+565 AKELLELSK

>member
-1 MKTSKNSSDNQF
+1 M
-13 FSRKGGA
+13 
-20 CALLSQLFIKNVA
+20 LSQLFIKNVA

-83 AVVSAVFTGI
+83 AVVSAVFTDI
-93 SAEAERLLEE
+93 SKETEKVLEE
-103 LGYDIEDELMVSR
+103 LGYDIEDELLISR
-116 EISAEGKSLCKVNMR
+116 EISAEGKSICKVNMR

-148 HGQHDSAILQNPELH
+148 HGQHDSAVLQNPELH

-171 NTENELSDYRESYK
+171 NTESELSEYRESFK
-185 MLKSIERDIKKI
+185 KLKSVDREIKKI
-197 SMDDSDKAARIDML
+197 ISDDSDKTARIDML
-211 KYQVTEIESAAIDEG
+211 KFQISEIESAAIEEG
-226 EEDELLALSKRIK
+226 EEEELLSLSKRIK
-239 SAENIMELISETIGA
+239 SAENIMGLISETVGA
-254 LDGNGDSEGALEGL
+254 LDGNGESEGALDGL

-305 IKDNADEL
+305 VKDNADEL
-313 DFDPALQNRTEKR
+313 DFDPALQNRTERR

-346 YYQKAVNELENIEF
+346 YYNKATEELENIEF

-372 ERLFAETA
+372 EQLFGETA
-380 KLAAALTE
+380 KLADILT
-388 KRRSAAKAFET
+388 KKRSAAAEAFER
-399 AVMDELSYLNM
+399 AVSEELSYLNM

-415 CVNFDET
+415 SVNFEET
-422 EFSESGRDN
+422 DFTESGKDN
-431 IEFYIATN
+431 LEFYIATN

-464 NVLADKDNVD
+464 NVLADNDNVD

-501 GGRQIICVTHLA
+501 KGRQIICVTHLA
-513 QVAAYADNHLLI
+513 QVAAYAVNHLLI
-525 SKSTENGRTFTSVES
+525 SKNTEGGRTFTSVES
-540 LGKEGRVNELAR
+540 LEKEGRVNELAR
-552 IMGGTMTDALKKS
+552 IMGGTMTEALKKS
-565 AEELLELSKG
+565 AEELLELSK

>member
-1 MKTSKNSSDNQF
+1 M
-13 FSRKGGA
+13 
-20 CALLSQLFIKNVA
+20 LSQLFIKNVA

-83 AVVSAVFTGI
+83 AVVSAVFTDI
-93 SAEAERLLEE
+93 SKETEKVLEE
-103 LGYDIEDELMVSR
+103 LGYDIEDELLISR
-116 EISAEGKSLCKVNMR
+116 EISAEGKSICKVNMR

-148 HGQHDSAILQNPELH
+148 HGQHDSAVLQNPELH

-171 NTENELSDYRESYK
+171 NTESEVSEYRESFK
-185 MLKSIERDIKKI
+185 KLKSVDREIKKI
-197 SMDDSDKAARIDML
+197 ISDDSDKTARIDML
-211 KYQVTEIESAAIDEG
+211 KFQISEIESAAIEEG
-226 EEDELLALSKRIK
+226 EEEELLSLSKRIK
-239 SAENIMELISETIGA
+239 SAENIMGLISETVGA
-254 LDGNGDSEGALEGL
+254 LDGNGESEGALDGL

-278 AEFFPQYEGLSEKF
+278 ADFFPQYEGLSEKF

-305 IKDNADEL
+305 VKDNADEL
-313 DFDPALQNRTEKR
+313 DFDPALQNRTEHR

-346 YYQKAVNELENIEF
+346 YYNKAVLELENIEF
-360 SEERLEKLQKER
+360 SEERLEKLKKER
-372 ERLFAETA
+372 EQLFSETA
-380 KLAAALTE
+380 KLAGALTK
-388 KRRSAAKAFET
+388 KRSEAAEAFER
-399 AVMDELSYLNM
+399 AVSEELSYLNM

-415 CVNFDET
+415 KVNFEET
-422 EFSESGRDN
+422 DFTESGKDN
-431 IEFYIATN
+431 LEFYIATN

-464 NVLADKDNVD
+464 NVLADNDNVD

-501 GGRQIICVTHLA
+501 KGRQIICVTHLA

-525 SKSTENGRTFTSVES
+525 SKSTEGGRTFTSVES
-540 LGKEGRVNELAR
+540 LEKEGRVNELAR
-552 IMGGTMTDALKKS
+552 IMGGNLTDALKKS
-565 AEELLELSKG
+565 AEELLELSK